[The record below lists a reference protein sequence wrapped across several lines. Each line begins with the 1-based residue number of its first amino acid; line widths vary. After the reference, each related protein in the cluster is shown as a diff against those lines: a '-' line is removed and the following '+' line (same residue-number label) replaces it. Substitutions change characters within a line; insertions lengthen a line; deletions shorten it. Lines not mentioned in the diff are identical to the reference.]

1 MSGLISRISERFRT
15 EEMPLLK
22 VGILSLAVNLSL
34 VVLKV
39 TLSVVT
45 GSLAMKAEAVHST
58 VDIFASIAVITGLL
72 ISTRKSKKFPYG
84 LYKVEN
90 LVSLVI
96 SLLLFVATYEIVSEA
111 LTGESV
117 MVEYGGWVLGIVAVM
132 ILVPFL
138 FSRYEKKMGL
148 KYNSPSL
155 IADAS
160 HFKTDVLSA
169 SVVFFAV
176 LGQYFGIPL
185 DKYAAGIVA
194 VFIGLAGW
202 SLLSNS
208 MRVILDASVSQETLE
223 DIRAVIT
230 AEPAV
235 VSLKELT
242 GRNSGRYIF
251 VEAVV
256 SLRLSDLEKAH
267 FTCNRIEEKIRAS
280 VANVDRVLIHYE
292 PSPKTV
298 CRYAVALDDD
308 KREISQHF
316 GASPFF
322 AILDISLKDNKEIH
336 REIIANPCL
345 EIDKGK
351 GIKVAEVLLDHKTDK
366 VIVAESLSHKG
377 PGYAL
382 ADAGVEVISVTGLSL
397 DDFINRVT
405 TGQEY

>member
-1 MSGLISRISERFRT
+1 MNGLLSGIKKRLSKEG
-15 EEMPLLK
+15 EPLLK
-22 VGILSLAVNLSL
+22 VGILSLVINLSL
-34 VVLKV
+34 VALKIM
-39 TLSVVT
+39 LSVVT
-45 GSLAMKAEAVHST
+45 GSLAMRAEAVHST
-58 VDIFASIAVITGLL
+58 VDVFASIAVITGLL
-72 ISTRKSKKFPYG
+72 ISTRKTKQFPYG

-96 SLLLFVATYEIVSEA
+96 SLLLFLATYEIVSEA
-111 LTGESV
+111 VTGKSV
-117 MVEYGGWVLGIVAVM
+117 TAEYGGWVLGIVAAL

-138 FSRYEKKMGL
+138 FSRYEKRMGE

-185 DKYAAGIVA
+185 DKYAAVIVA
-194 VFIGLAGW
+194 IFIGLAGW

-208 MRVILDASVSQETLE
+208 MRVFLDASVSQETLE

-230 AEPAV
+230 SETAV

-256 SLRLSDLEKAH
+256 SLRLSDLVKAH
-267 FTCNRIEEKIRAS
+267 FTCNRIENKIKAS

-298 CRYAVALDDD
+298 FRYVIALDGD
-308 KREISQHF
+308 KRGISQHF
-316 GASPFF
+316 GESPFF
-322 AILDISLKDNKEIH
+322 SIVDIGLKDNKVINQ
-336 REIIANPCL
+336 EIIANPYL
-345 EIDKGK
+345 ENDKGR
-351 GIKVAEVLLDHKTDK
+351 GIKLAELILDRKPDII
-366 VIVAESLSHKG
+366 VVAESLSHKG
-377 PGYAL
+377 PGYAF
-382 ADAGVEVISVTGLSL
+382 ADAGVEVIHTNESL
-397 DDFINRVT
+397 QDEFINHVT
-405 TGQEY
+405 KK